1 MMIIMGDPSSLSRE
15 FRTLV
20 TSIRGP
26 LEDELADRGMSA
38 ARRERLKSVHRN
50 FMRLLQLVNTL
61 FDVAQSAGGRR
72 TGTEL
77 VDSTAQTL
85 IIPRLRDG
93 DPALTRDPAARE
105 RGGETGAELHRVNQ
119 ALAAFSHS
127 VSHDLRGPLQAVDGF
142 SQVLLSDHAHALD
155 GNARDLVEQIHRTAK
170 RMSAIIEDLLV
181 PAQQDPR

>member
-1 MMIIMGDPSSLSRE
+1 MMVIMGDPSSLSRE

-26 LEDELADRGMSA
+26 LEDELADRGASA

-50 FMRLLQLVNTL
+50 FMRLLRLVNTL
-61 FDVAQSAGGRR
+61 FDVAQIAGERR

-77 VDSTAQTL
+77 VDSTAQTV

-93 DPALTRDPAARE
+93 DPALTRDPAGRE
-105 RGGETGAELHRVNQ
+105 RGGETASELLRVNQ

-127 VSHDLRGPLQAVDGF
+127 VSHDLRGPLRAVDGF

-155 GNARDLVEQIHRTAK
+155 GNGRDLLEQIQRTAQ
-170 RMSAIIEDLLV
+170 RMTAIIDDLLA
-181 PAQQDPR
+181 PPQQHPG

>member
-1 MMIIMGDPSSLSRE
+1 MGDPSSLSRE

-26 LEDELADRGMSA
+26 LEDELADRGASA

-61 FDVAQSAGGRR
+61 FDVAQSVAERR

-93 DPALTRDPAARE
+93 DPALTRDPPSRE
-105 RGGETGAELHRVNQ
+105 RGETVNELQRVNQ

-127 VSHDLRGPLQAVDGF
+127 VSHDLRGPLRAVDGF
-142 SQVLLSDHAHALD
+142 SQVLLSDYAHALD
-155 GNARDLVEQIHRTAK
+155 GNGRDLLEQIHRSAK
-170 RMSAIIEDLLV
+170 RMSAIIEDLLA
-181 PAQQDPR
+181 PLPQDPG